1 MEESLPNIIGDSK
14 LSSNLGLMYTS
25 PTSDLGTGALTKGGG
40 AVPGVNIM
48 GNASATSYK
57 LLFNASRV
65 SSAYKDNAPVIPQS
79 MTAAFLVKY

>member
-25 PTSDLGTGALTKGGG
+25 PTSALGTGALTKGG
-40 AVPGVNIM
+40 AVPGVHIM

-79 MTAAFLVKY
+79 MTTAFLMKY